1 MQALR
6 GQREE
11 TEQESFRSIED
22 LQSGGINVA
31 DIKKLQDYGLNTVGQ
46 VLQNSIRDLIS
57 IKGIALSNY

>member
-57 IKGIALSNY
+57 IKGIALSSY

>member
-57 IKGIALSNY
+57 IKGVALSSC